1 MRTDDPRLTVR
12 EIETPRQPL
21 RVIVDSRLETPSTA
35 RILEGETPTDPA
47 RFAKA
52 MVGMMLQG
60 VSGE

>member
-1 MRTDDPRLTVR
+1 MVALAAKAAEGGAADRLA
-12 EIETPRQPL
+12 EAA
-21 RVIVDSRLETPSTA
+21 RLLLDQA

-60 VSGE
+60 VSSE